1 MATTTHQ
8 QSPSSTAGRVALW
21 AVLVLCL
28 VAGAMFFVVGAGS
41 SGDTR
46 LGGFMIA
53 VPAAIVAALCV
64 YGISRMNRR

>member
-1 MATTTHQ
+1 MAITTH
-8 QSPSSTAGRVALW
+8 SSSSSTFGRVALW

-53 VPAAIVAALCV
+53 LPAAIVAGLCV
-64 YGISRMNRR
+64 YGLSTQRSSR